1 MLTNIFH
8 LNEQGKRK
16 NIEDHIFPAPGKAT
30 NENNLFIV
38 CDGVGGLSKGEEAS
52 RIACKGI
59 SEYILSLHSKNINA
73 KDIDAAVDSA
83 VEQMHEYAAIYPA
96 AEQMS
101 TTLTLAYLQDKS
113 IWVAWCGD
121 SRIYHIRSGKV
132 IWQSKDHSL
141 VQQLIEAGEISKEEA
156 LLHPQK
162 NIILRSLSA
171 ANRNVNIDTHFIA
184 EIIPGDFLL
193 LCTDGILENIGDNE
207 IMEILGPQQKE
218 VNKTKLFLQYCAGK
232 TSDNFSMYLLELG
245 KGKNT
250 SANKRNILLIVTALV
265 LIVIMSITFLYWKN
279 QNESKNKLIQ
289 PVMKDTIQKSNN
301 SIRTNNTI
309 LNMLKEK
316 IKADSG
322 NKKIDSNKHKKE
334 IKAAKASALS
344 NTSIH

>member
-1 MLTNIFH
+1 MLTNIFY

-16 NIEDHIFPAPGKAT
+16 NIEDHIFPFPGIAT
-30 NENNLFIV
+30 NDDNLFIV

-59 SEYILSLHSKNINA
+59 SEYIHSLPSKSINA
-73 KDIDAAVDSA
+73 SDLEAAVDCA
-83 VEQMHEYAAIYPA
+83 MEQMHDFASEYPE

-101 TTLTLAYLQDKS
+101 TTLTLVYLQDS
-113 IWVAWCGD
+113 LAWIAWCGD
-121 SRIYHIRSGKV
+121 SRIYHIRNGKV
-132 IWQSKDHSL
+132 LWQSKDHSL
-141 VQQLIEAGEISKEEA
+141 VQQLVEAGEISSEEA
-156 LLHPQK
+156 LRHPQK

-171 ANRNVNIDTHFIA
+171 ANKNTNIDTHCITQ
-184 EIIPGDFLL
+184 IISGDFIL
-193 LCTDGILENIGDNE
+193 LCTDGILENIGDKE
-207 IMEILGPQQKE
+207 IMDILGPQQKE
-218 VNKTKLFLQYCAGK
+218 KNKTKLFLQFCAGK

-245 KGKNT
+245 KGNNT

-334 IKAAKASALS
+334 IKAAKISALS
-344 NTSIH
+344 STSK

>member
-1 MLTNIFH
+1 MLTNIFY

-30 NENNLFIV
+30 NENKLFIV

-59 SEYILSLHSKNINA
+59 SEYILSLHSKNINS

-156 LLHPQK
+156 LYHPQK

-207 IMEILGPQQKE
+207 IMNILGPQQKE
-218 VNKTKLFLQYCAGK
+218 IDKTKLFLQHCAGK

-245 KGKNT
+245 KGNIKST
-250 SANKRNILLIVTALV
+250 FKKNILVTLIILALIGGICFAV
-265 LIVIMSITFLYWKN
+265 SYWKN
-279 QNESKNKLIQ
+279 SKSIEKISLKPVYKDTFQAGSKNNH
-289 PVMKDTIQKSNN
+289 S
-301 SIRTNNTI
+301 NNTI
-309 LNMLKEK
+309 LDMLNQKMK
-316 IKADSG
+316 G
-322 NKKIDSNKHKKE
+322 DSNKSKNDSNPNKKFTKPSK
-334 IKAAKASALS
+334 IILTK
-344 NTSIH
+344 